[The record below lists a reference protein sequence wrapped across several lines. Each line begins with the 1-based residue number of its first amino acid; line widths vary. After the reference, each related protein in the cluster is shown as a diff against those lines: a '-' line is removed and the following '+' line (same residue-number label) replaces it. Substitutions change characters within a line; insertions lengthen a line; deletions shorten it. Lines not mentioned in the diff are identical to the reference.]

1 MMISVKK
8 RTDTIK
14 WLIVTFG
21 LIIRFWR
28 LGRQS
33 FWADEILTI
42 DMYRSPQSGVSYFR
56 KFLWDVH
63 GPLYSMILHF
73 WSMISSSEFWLR
85 TPSVLAGGLSVW
97 FLHKWLKKI
106 TDERTALTG
115 ALFLAISPFSLYY
128 SQELR
133 FYAMLNLFVIFSLI
147 AFRKF
152 EIKPDAKSGM
162 TLGLVLGLTCLAHFS
177 TAFLCMGFL
186 VYMVAARRL
195 KGDYLRY
202 GLLAAVIV
210 IVIVSP
216 WIYRQITFLGNVEI
230 KNIANLSTGE
240 KLRGGL
246 TLNLWSYPY
255 ILYAFSTG
263 YSLGPSLREL
273 HLVRSGLNLIHD
285 YGLELVVVYLLFGG
299 MLTNAFVKLK
309 RMKYSLF
316 FFIVPVV
323 AILCLTATVTFNLKV
338 FNVRY
343 LIVIFPIFTALLA
356 VGVPKKAVGAG
367 IVIACA
373 ATVMFISDF
382 NYFMDKKYARDNI
395 RGSVEIIS
403 RNETPGDIII
413 LMGVYATFDHYY
425 KGDNR
430 NEKIF
435 VTEANSARE
444 IEKIEKIAGEAE
456 RVWLVKCRQWAL
468 DSDDPVS
475 EVYSRK
481 MREVKK
487 WELSGI
493 KLFLFEKIDS
503 KHDNAVLESK

>member
-1 MMISVKK
+1 MMIGVKK
-8 RTDTIK
+8 RTDTLK
-14 WLIVTFG
+14 WLIVAFG

-42 DMYRSPQSGVSYFR
+42 DMYSSPQSGVSYFR

-73 WSMISSSEFWLR
+73 WSIVSSSEFWLR

-115 ALFLAISPFSLYY
+115 ALFLAISPFNLYY

-133 FYAMLNLFVIFSLI
+133 FYSMLNLFVIFSLL

-152 EIKPDAKSGM
+152 NLKPDVKSGL

-177 TAFLCMGFL
+177 AAFLCAGFL
-186 VYMVAARRL
+186 AYMVVAGRV
-195 KGDYLRY
+195 KGDHLRY
-202 GLLAAVIV
+202 GLLAVMIV

-216 WIYRQITFLGNVEI
+216 WIYREIIFLRSVEI

-273 HLVRSGLNLIHD
+273 HLVRSGFNLIHD
-285 YGLELVVVYLLFGG
+285 YGLEFVLVYLLFGG
-299 MLTNAFVKLK
+299 ILTNAFVKLK

-316 FFIVPVV
+316 FFIVPVTV
-323 AILCLTATVTFNLKV
+323 ILCLTLTVIFNLKV

-343 LIVIFPIFTALLA
+343 LIVIFPIFIALLA
-356 VGVPKKAVGAG
+356 VGVPRKAVGAG
-367 IVIACA
+367 IIITCA
-373 ATVMFISDF
+373 AAVMFLSDF
-382 NYFMDKKYARDNI
+382 NYFTNKKYARDNI

-403 RNETPGDIII
+403 RNETQGDVIV
-413 LMGVYATFDHYY
+413 LMGVYAGFDHYY

-430 NEKIF
+430 KEKIF
-435 VTEANSARE
+435 VHESNSASD
-444 IEKIEKIAGEAE
+444 IEKIERIAEQAE

-475 EVYSRK
+475 DIYSRK
-481 MREVKK
+481 MREVKE

-493 KLFLFEKIDS
+493 KLFLFKKIDD
-503 KHDNAVLESK
+503 KPDNGL